1 MVFNPWWTKMTWNPS
16 VFFQLVLEKNGLGL
30 EVDILE
36 NYGIGSET
44 DVSLV
49 DQDDLNWSSSTLMVF
64 NPWDSKLFKSSWS
77 IKDTSVSLPIP
88 PRPSTTSVFV
98 TIVLTSKWTGVS
110 LKGCRQKWQDT
121 VPGEKKVNQLFNISH
136 YTDTHLYVF
145 SLVLTLPLIINSTN
159 LWINNKGVNIRTK
172 LHTDWSEW
180 WLVSSGWATVDRNIV
195 GSHQWEFFPQ
205 F

>member
-110 LKGCRQKWQDT
+110 LKGCRLPETCVPINYSNLSSKSATLCGSSDICNKWIT
-121 VPGEKKVNQLFNISH
+121 
-136 YTDTHLYVF
+136 YV
-145 SLVLTLPLIINSTN
+145 TLMVRP
-159 LWINNKGVNIRTK
+159 
-172 LHTDWSEW
+172 
-180 WLVSSGWATVDRNIV
+180 
-195 GSHQWEFFPQ
+195 
-205 F
+205 